1 MSEVCTYTP
10 SVPVKKTGIGI
21 GLPTVTLVLST
32 VSLKRFFIA

>member
-21 GLPTVTLVLST
+21 GVLNYPTGA
-32 VSLKRFFIA
+32 KHRYRWRFFIA